1 MAPDK
6 NYGMCGSA
14 EIADPKSLGKQM
26 DVRTLPTIF
35 RSKRGDNDKR
45 RGEVESIKSAHRRES
60 VKVPG
65 FLKVNW
71 MEIPMRGEDRGG
83 GGGNY

>member
-1 MAPDK
+1 
-6 NYGMCGSA
+6 
-14 EIADPKSLGKQM
+14 M

-65 FLKVNW
+65 FLKVNG
-71 MEIPMRGEDRGG
+71 MEIPMRGEGRREEEAEITNHPVVHREDLNFSPKFMGDKL
-83 GGGNY
+83 